1 MKDHMKTLIENKD
14 YDGIRR
20 LLSANPSLA
29 NEGIPFDEKNTA
41 KAHPLHRICDAV
53 FAKKITDED
62 AITIAKIFLEF
73 GARIEGNQATENQ
86 DPPLMAAASLHAE
99 QLGVFYIEHGANV
112 HYADNNDGATALHW
126 AAYCGRDELV
136 ARLISAGAAID
147 QQDKSYNSTPV
158 GWALQPLITGDKF
171 NTWRQAAC
179 IKLLLKA
186 GANIT
191 VLNDKAT
198 RQLRLLAA
206 EDEEFGKLLA

>member
-1 MKDHMKTLIENKD
+1 MKDHMKTLFENKD

-136 ARLISAGAAID
+136 ARLISAGA
-147 QQDKSYNSTPV
+147 
-158 GWALQPLITGDKF
+158 
-171 NTWRQAAC
+171 
-179 IKLLLKA
+179 
-186 GANIT
+186 
-191 VLNDKAT
+191 
-198 RQLRLLAA
+198 
-206 EDEEFGKLLA
+206 

>member
-1 MKDHMKTLIENKD
+1 MKTLIENKD

-20 LLSANPSLA
+20 LLSADPNLA
-29 NEGIPFDEKNTA
+29 NEGIPFDEKDTR

-53 FAKKITDED
+53 FAKKITNED
-62 AITIAKIFLEF
+62 AITIAKIFLES

-86 DPPLMAAASLHAE
+86 DTPLMAAASLHAE
-99 QLGVFYIEHGANV
+99 RLGIFYIDKGANV
-112 HYADNNDGATALHW
+112 HYADKNDGATALHW

-147 QQDKSYNSTPV
+147 QRDRSYDSTPV

-171 NTWRQAAC
+171 NIWRQAAC

-186 GANIT
+186 GANT
-191 VLNDKAT
+191 TGLNDKAT
-198 RQLRLLAA
+198 RQLQLLAA
-206 EDEEFGKLLA
+206 EDEELKKLLA